1 VTVAQR
7 PEEFAGGDALPGG
20 GENERWEVDGMIFDR
35 NPRRLLTVDDNEM
48 MRIWHWT
55 RVGDFGGARPLPDAG
70 GIQDQ
75 AAVMLDAIRIMDAAY
90 ARLKKAERR

>member
-1 VTVAQR
+1 MTVAHR
-7 PEEFAGGDALPGG
+7 PEEFAFGDAPPGGDDVK
-20 GENERWEVDGMIFDR
+20 WEVDGLTFEK
-35 NPRRLLTVDDNEM
+35 NPRRLLTADDNEM

-75 AAVMLDAIRIMDAAY
+75 AAVMMDAIRIMDGAY
-90 ARLKKAERR
+90 ARLRKAERRS